1 MRRQFFG
8 SAPGALRRVLG
19 MKAWRT
25 SEEGRW
31 VPSLRHVSLR
41 ETGWSRNPTSSGRT
55 RLGSKGKATHGDE
68 VRIHAFPLDTSCRST
83 RAQYA
88 SQRECALPSGS
99 AADDVHGG
107 AKATKLQQ
115 CLVRRMNGR

>member
-55 RLGSKGKATHGDE
+55 RPGSKGKATHGEE
-68 VRIHAFPLDTSCRST
+68 VRIYAFPRYELVERPS
-83 RAQYA
+83 ALA
-88 SQRECALPSGS
+88 SQRKRV
-99 AADDVHGG
+99 D
-107 AKATKLQQ
+107 TWRKLT
-115 CLVRRMNGR
+115 RGRQ